1 MSHGSVPFHD
11 ARDGQDR
18 FQPLER
24 REQGSIR
31 GQAQYAGTAGSS
43 VQPGWGQY
51 PLPNQPAIPGID
63 GELVEREYAVA
74 DREITRKAFERST
87 FREFKG
93 R

>member
-1 MSHGSVPFHD
+1 MTHDNVPFHD

-24 REQGSIR
+24 REQGSFG
-31 GQAQYAGTAGSS
+31 GQAQHADTTGSS
-43 VQPGWGQY
+43 IQSGWGQY
-51 PLPNQPAIPGID
+51 PPPNQPAIPGID